1 MIGTILYTDPLEDG
15 EITEANGYL
24 PYPGQHEGSPDIN
37 TH

>member
-24 PYPGQHEGSPDIN
+24 PYPGQHETPPDISIY
-37 TH
+37 